1 MEYRYNPV
9 DTGAQLSLVARS
21 IELSYILPF
30 VSHLKGIGDG
40 LLVSLR
46 KSREMKGLT
55 GIYSLIFVVKTRLEI
70 AHHQSPCLS
79 HLFISK

>member
-1 MEYRYNPV
+1 MTICVGKFNKDYN
-9 DTGAQLSLVARS
+9 GQCEFL
-21 IELSYILPF
+21 F

-70 AHHQSPCLS
+70 AQHQSPCHS